1 MHPFQKYTNDSD
13 PADLDGDGSFDAI
26 DIVILEDE
34 DGASNKQS
42 VKGTSGCC
50 LLLLAFVSAGLWIG
64 RWLA

>member
-1 MHPFQKYTNDSD
+1 MHPFQKYMNDSD

-42 VKGTSGCC
+42 VKGTRR
-50 LLLLAFVSAGLWIG
+50 LLPASAGFC
-64 RWLA
+64 